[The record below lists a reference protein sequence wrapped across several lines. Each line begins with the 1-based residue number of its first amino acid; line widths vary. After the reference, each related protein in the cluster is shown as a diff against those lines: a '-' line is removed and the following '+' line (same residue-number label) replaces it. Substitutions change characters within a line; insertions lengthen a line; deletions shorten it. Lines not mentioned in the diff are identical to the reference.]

1 MLFIFGR
8 DSRLE
13 IEGAGVTGAL
23 GGAKNPH
30 DIFIN
35 LDSAI
40 QIGRRPHPSYFN
52 VCDDDKNKMT
62 SVLLTISGVVMNALA
77 FIGTNFFFNKLMD
90 HGEKERKR
98 HNLAFEKLQRAK
110 DKWNE
115 NRMKRLDFINKILR
129 KKNETRVYINN
140 VDEAMFECYQV
151 FAKQIKRL
159 PPEPQLSDFSIL
171 QKLIKKVNYYLLH
184 SICNC

>member
-62 SVLLTISGVVMNALA
+62 SVLLTISGAVMNALA
-77 FIGTNFFFNKLMD
+77 FIGTNFFFNKLMIMV
-90 HGEKERKR
+90 KR
-98 HNLAFEKLQRAK
+98 NAK
-110 DKWNE
+110 DIIWHLKNFRGPKT
-115 NRMKRLDFINKILR
+115 NGMKI
-129 KKNETRVYINN
+129 E
-140 VDEAMFECYQV
+140 
-151 FAKQIKRL
+151 
-159 PPEPQLSDFSIL
+159 
-171 QKLIKKVNYYLLH
+171 
-184 SICNC
+184 